1 MPYKCKEKQRIYKR
15 EYYQNNKERIQEYRK
30 KNKEKQLEYDK
41 KYRENNK
48 EKKREYDKKYR
59 ENNKEKKREYDK
71 KYFENNREKKREIAK
86 KYYENNREKRRETA
100 KKYYENNKEKKRKYD
115 KKWRENNREKRR
127 EYDKKYYE
135 NNKEKQLEYIKVYRK
150 KRYATDPCF
159 KLRQLI
165 SSRVGNEMRKYLT
178 TKKESSINYLGCSM
192 KKLKEHLESKFD
204 TNMTW
209 DNWSIHGWHID
220 HIIPCSSFDL
230 TKEEEQKK
238 CFHYT
243 NLQPLW
249 AKDNIAKSNKLN
261 WTKEK
266 EEV

>member
-1 MPYKCKEKQRIYKR
+1 MTITYFTDGKSEMPYNCKEKQR

-30 KNKEKQLEYDK
+30 NYKKNNLKKIREMEKKYRENNKDKIKEYRENNKEKQREWYQNNKEKILEWERIYKQKYRKKHREKVLKQAK

-48 EKKREYDKKYR
+48 EKIREY
-59 ENNKEKKREYDK
+59 
-71 KYFENNREKKREIAK
+71 
-86 KYYENNREKRRETA
+86 
-100 KKYYENNKEKKRKYD
+100 
-115 KKWRENNREKRR
+115 
-127 EYDKKYYE
+127 
-135 NNKEKQLEYIKVYRK
+135 LKVYTK

-159 KLRQLI
+159 KLRHSI
-165 SSRVGNEMRKYLT
+165 SARVGKEMRKYLT

-220 HIIPCSSFDL
+220 HIIPSSSFDL

-249 AKDNIAKSNKLN
+249 AKDNMAKSNKLN

-266 EEV
+266 EE